1 MSDVSQGPGWWLAS
15 DGKWYSP
22 EQVPGYAGPPPV
34 PGPTVGPAG
43 ETSPADS
50 AAWPQVPAAPP
61 YPGAQPAGSYG
72 PPPVAS
78 GYGTPP
84 GGTGYGPPPDPGYGY
99 GYGAV
104 GPYGYVAVRKTNGL
118 AIASLVCSFFFWLYG
133 LGAVLA
139 IVFGFIARSQ
149 IRRSG
154 DTQQGKGLAL
164 AGIIIGF
171 VGIALG
177 IIVAVIAIVVVH
189 HCDQNGNCTF
199 NNGN

>member
-22 EQVPGYAGPPPV
+22 EQAPGYASPPPMPNGTV
-34 PGPTVGPAG
+34 APPGAAAPGPGV
-43 ETSPADS
+43 
-50 AAWPQVPAAPP
+50 PP
-61 YPGAQPAGSYG
+61 YPGAPTAGSYG
-72 PPPVAS
+72 PPPVAA
-78 GYGTPP
+78 GYGVPA

-99 GYGAV
+99 GYGYGGG
-104 GPYGYVAVRKTNGL
+104 GPYGYVPARRTNGL

-133 LGAVLA
+133 VGAVLA

-149 IRRSG
+149 IKRSG
-154 DTQQGKGLAL
+154 DTQQGNGLAL

-171 VGIALG
+171 VGIVLM
-177 IIVAVIAIVVVH
+177 IAIVVVVAAVVH
-189 HCDQNGNCTF
+189 HCDQNGNCTSNTIF

>member
-1 MSDVSQGPGWWLAS
+1 MAPGSRRSSL
-15 DGKWYSP
+15 
-22 EQVPGYAGPPPV
+22 PGGATGR
-34 PGPTVGPAG
+34 
-43 ETSPADS
+43 
-50 AAWPQVPAAPP
+50 QLRAAP
-61 YPGAQPAGSYG
+61 
-72 PPPVAS
+72 